1 MSTKDDDAISQE
13 VLDGI
18 LARALAAPPNP
29 ELKPLVAIQRT
40 FCHRARVSD
49 LPAGASTSVSVYD
62 EIRRS
67 RATLGDLVSTR
78 RVGPFVLRLVRGR
91 EGDFEV
97 WRIVE
102 TDSRNQRVI
111 LLTYDSDGDRA
122 REDAARYAAD
132 ATEVDLTSNFNPE
145 AHFFGERRLPRVPG
159 SGAS

>member
-1 MSTKDDDAISQE
+1 MSTKDAAIPQA
-13 VLDGI
+13 VLDSI
-18 LARALAAPPNP
+18 LARVLAAPPDP
-29 ELKPLVAIQRT
+29 ELKPLVAIQRI

-49 LPAGASTSVSVYD
+49 LPAGASPRVFVYD
-62 EIRRS
+62 EIRRKH
-67 RATLGDLVSTR
+67 AALGVLVSTR
-78 RVGPFVLRLVRGR
+78 HVGPFVVRLVRSH
-91 EGDFEV
+91 EGDHES

-111 LLTYDSDGDRA
+111 LLTYDSEGERA

-132 ATEVDLTSNFNPE
+132 ATEVDLTSDFNPE

>member
-1 MSTKDDDAISQE
+1 MGTKDDAIPQA
-13 VLDGI
+13 VLDSI
-18 LARALAAPPNP
+18 LARALAAPPDP
-29 ELKPLVAIQRT
+29 ELKPLVAIQRI

-49 LPAGASTSVSVYD
+49 LPASSPTSVSVYD
-62 EIRRS
+62 EIS
-67 RATLGDLVSTR
+67 RKHAALGDLVSTR
-78 RVGPFVLRLVRGR
+78 HVGPFVVRLVRAR
-91 EGDFEV
+91 EGGLEF

-111 LLTYDSDGDRA
+111 LLTYDSEGERA

-132 ATEVDLTSNFNPE
+132 ATEVDLTSDFNPE